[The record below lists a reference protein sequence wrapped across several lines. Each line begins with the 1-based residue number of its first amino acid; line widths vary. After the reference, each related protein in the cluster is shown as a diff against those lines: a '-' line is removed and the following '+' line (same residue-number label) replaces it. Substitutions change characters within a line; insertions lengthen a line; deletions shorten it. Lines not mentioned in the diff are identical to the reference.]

1 MTLLRGLQPRARWM
15 RLGTA
20 EILKR
25 FYFCERS
32 LVIGC
37 SAWLPLIGAIEPKT
51 LLPLFSWQNAQTAHE
66 LRERIFE
73 LRYPSRSLDEEGADR
88 SLVELFDELR
98 NSRF

>member
-1 MTLLRGLQPRARWM
+1 MTPLRGLQPRARWM

-25 FYFCERS
+25 LRS

-51 LLPLFSWQNAQTAHE
+51 LLLA
-66 LRERIFE
+66 ER
-73 LRYPSRSLDEEGADR
+73 ADR
-88 SLVELFDELR
+88 A
-98 NSRF
+98 

>member
-1 MTLLRGLQPRARWM
+1 M

-51 LLPLFSWQNAQTAHE
+51 LLLA
-66 LRERIFE
+66 ER
-73 LRYPSRSLDEEGADR
+73 ADR
-88 SLVELFDELR
+88 A
-98 NSRF
+98 